1 MNIPPDAKPKYIGRE
16 DMHARRK
23 AKPPID
29 NACHSLPSGGKKRT
43 SLFYF
48 FPLSFLKF
56 RSVRLSVCPCQNERI
71 VQSDAFNIFK
81 TGLHVIKMSNLD
93 KSIERKRMWPL
104 LDLRTGYPDRASN
117 SVRPAAAADD
127 ERVIRRV
134 FCGLSY
140 FASRIRWREWIS
152 HFNEHSISMDL
163 MRFIWRAN
171 EWNNQKT
178 NIPRC
183 ISIE

>member
-1 MNIPPDAKPKYIGRE
+1 MNIPPGAKPKYIGRE

-43 SLFYF
+43 SPFIF
-48 FPLSFLKF
+48 ISFLKF

-93 KSIERKRMWPL
+93 KSIERKTM
-104 LDLRTGYPDRASN
+104 
-117 SVRPAAAADD
+117 
-127 ERVIRRV
+127 
-134 FCGLSY
+134 
-140 FASRIRWREWIS
+140 
-152 HFNEHSISMDL
+152 
-163 MRFIWRAN
+163 
-171 EWNNQKT
+171 
-178 NIPRC
+178 
-183 ISIE
+183 

>member
-93 KSIERKRMWPL
+93 KSIERKRM
-104 LDLRTGYPDRASN
+104 
-117 SVRPAAAADD
+117 
-127 ERVIRRV
+127 
-134 FCGLSY
+134 
-140 FASRIRWREWIS
+140 
-152 HFNEHSISMDL
+152 
-163 MRFIWRAN
+163 
-171 EWNNQKT
+171 
-178 NIPRC
+178 
-183 ISIE
+183 